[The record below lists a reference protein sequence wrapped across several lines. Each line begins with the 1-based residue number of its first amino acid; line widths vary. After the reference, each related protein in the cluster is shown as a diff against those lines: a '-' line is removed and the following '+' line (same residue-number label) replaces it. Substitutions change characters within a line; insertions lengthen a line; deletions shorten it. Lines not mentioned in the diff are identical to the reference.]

1 MDRGVRIGAADGS
14 PAGPAHA
21 PRPHPGDER
30 RKLPVERQQAPTPRE
45 ASLLVTVCFTAP
57 ICRVGFRSGLS
68 APRKAGRRPTLQP
81 PPQIPQSKPQL
92 PRKWSTLSPLQWS
105 IFTPPL
111 TGPERSRQMC
121 HQHSPE
127 PILNEVILGEE
138 DHLGPGNRDYRSIPK
153 TGTIERFFRPIGI
166 LNVPEDRKETM
177 IRVEHAELG
186 VAVFKE
192 CRQSANG

>member
-68 APRKAGRRPTLQP
+68 APRKSLKASPNSLGSGLLSLRSSGLFLLRP
-81 PPQIPQSKPQL
+81 
-92 PRKWSTLSPLQWS
+92 
-105 IFTPPL
+105 
-111 TGPERSRQMC
+111 
-121 HQHSPE
+121 
-127 PILNEVILGEE
+127 
-138 DHLGPGNRDYRSIPK
+138 
-153 TGTIERFFRPIGI
+153 
-166 LNVPEDRKETM
+166 
-177 IRVEHAELG
+177 
-186 VAVFKE
+186 
-192 CRQSANG
+192 